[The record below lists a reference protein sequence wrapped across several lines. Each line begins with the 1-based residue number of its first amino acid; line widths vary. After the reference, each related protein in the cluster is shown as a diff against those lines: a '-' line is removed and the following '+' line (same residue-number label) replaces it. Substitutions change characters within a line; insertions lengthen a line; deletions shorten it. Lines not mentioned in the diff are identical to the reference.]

1 MEGPKRVAVV
11 EDDASMSHA
20 LARILR
26 LAGYQAA
33 TFVSGEALIR
43 DDGGAEADCL
53 VLDVQLPGMSGF
65 ELRDYLVQA
74 GTTAPVIFITAYDD
88 AEAQALAVRAN
99 ALYLT
104 KPFTGKTLIDA
115 IARALAS
122 PVLKNGD

>member
-11 EDDASMSHA
+11 EDDAGMSQA

-33 TFVSGEALIR
+33 TFVSAEALIR
-43 DDGGAEADCL
+43 DEGGAATDCL

-65 ELRDYLVQA
+65 ELHAHLVRA
-74 GTTAPVIFITAYDD
+74 GTPAPVIFITAYDD

-99 ALYLT
+99 ALYLA
-104 KPFTGKTLIDA
+104 KPFTGKTLIEA
-115 IARALAS
+115 VARALAS
-122 PVLKNGD
+122 TVLKNGY